1 MNYYYDIILNWNEL
15 EAYEFYEWNDFDCL
29 ELIKKIPIFKVR
41 HKVLIDLMS
50 YNIEVQKEFLELIKD
65 KTLTSGKS
73 IVNKIP
79 YAAIFTDN
87 KNLYALE
94 FNDEGLSI
102 NRSKLLID
110 DDLNALEICY
120 SLKEYNLIYELKEP
134 LKINKE
140 IRQITEA
147 KKLISLELNS
157 LYEKKDIAKLK
168 YLYYE
173 YKKEKIDDL
182 SLLYTNLK
190 LDLESKFNP
199 EILKLYYIIK
209 LSYHNV

>member
-41 HKVLIDLMS
+41 HKVLTDLMS
-50 YNIEVQKEFLELIKD
+50 YNVEVKKEFLELIKD
-65 KTLTSGKS
+65 KTLVNGKS

-79 YAAIFTDN
+79 FAAIFTDN

-120 SLKEYNLIYELKEP
+120 GLKEYNLSYELKEP

-147 KKLISLELNS
+147 KKLINLELNS

-173 YKKEKIDDL
+173 YKKEKIDDIN
-182 SLLYTNLK
+182 LLYANLK
-190 LDLESKFNP
+190 LDLESEFNS